1 MLGFHHRRSRTYLPL
16 RSKRAKRT
24 RRRDQKEE
32 LKDPKSSKKKI
43 KPEASNKMKRSNM
56 LSRIQYYVTIDSLFL
71 TAIYTLGHMIIA
83 IICVMAITGAT
94 LELAMADAFIEP
106 IINGVWFFVLHSAWK
121 RFSLGKSA

>member
-1 MLGFHHRRSRTYLPL
+1 MDSF
-16 RSKRAKRT
+16 
-24 RRRDQKEE
+24 
-32 LKDPKSSKKKI
+32 I
-43 KPEASNKMKRSNM
+43 KLIKGYKKMKRSNM
-56 LSRIQYYVTIDSLFL
+56 LSRIQYYVTIDSLLL

-106 IINGVWFFVLHSAWK
+106 IINGVWFFILHSAWK

>member
-1 MLGFHHRRSRTYLPL
+1 
-16 RSKRAKRT
+16 
-24 RRRDQKEE
+24 
-32 LKDPKSSKKKI
+32 
-43 KPEASNKMKRSNM
+43 M

-94 LELAMADAFIEP
+94 LELALADAFIEP
-106 IINGVWFFVLHSAWK
+106 IINGVWFFILHLAWK